1 MTDPH
6 SPQPGIWERS
16 EHLLIHSVAAYNGN
30 VLCACLGL
38 LREVSLTQAA
48 VEAFYNSTTTAI
60 YHALFSVDPR
70 AAGGRGVL
78 SSSEYV
84 MCECIVL
91 PAVHAILLC
100 SKGCWWR

>member
-1 MTDPH
+1 MLFFQWIPAAVFTVGRRASGRAGD
-6 SPQPGIWERS
+6 R
-16 EHLLIHSVAAYNGN
+16 HL

-48 VEAFYNSTTTAI
+48 VEAFYTTTTTAI

-84 MCECIVL
+84 MCDCIVL